1 MVRGIFSIVAGT
13 SVKGGRTWFA
23 MVGILVGQ
31 HPSPCAPLKHLVD
44 EWLQLL
50 QRMCSLIHANPF
62 LVFTRLSCSLMSGIS
77 LFVFHSRNTN
87 KGIGIEVIHFLNDGL
102 WQMKQLEK

>member
-1 MVRGIFSIVAGT
+1 MVTVASKNVFPDPCKSLVSFHKIV
-13 SVKGGRTWFA
+13 S
-23 MVGILVGQ
+23 
-31 HPSPCAPLKHLVD
+31 
-44 EWLQLL
+44 
-50 QRMCSLIHANPF
+50 
-62 LVFTRLSCSLMSGIS
+62 SLMSGIS